1 MLSAL
6 EIARDNFISPMVLFF
21 LLGVLAAAFKSD
33 LAIPEPI
40 SKALS
45 LYLVAAIGFN
55 GGVELSHVGLSASIL
70 LAIFCA
76 IALSF
81 GLPLIAYALARRLT
95 GLDRINAAA
104 TAAHYGSVS
113 VVTFVAAAAFL
124 TANGHSYEGFLVA
137 LLAAMETPAILSGL
151 LLAGR
156 TGQPDRGAFRR
167 TIREVLLSG
176 SIVLILGAFAIG
188 FATGDRGLAVMAP
201 LIKDP
206 YKAIL
211 AIFLL
216 DMGLLVG
223 ARLRDFIRMGPALL
237 AFGIYMPLIGASIGL
252 AVAYMLGLSL
262 GGATLFAVLAASAS
276 YIVVPAAMREALP
289 QANPAI
295 YVTLS
300 LSVTFPFNLL
310 IGIPVYYTAARLMH
324 GG

>member
-1 MLSAL
+1 MITAL
-6 EIARDNFISPMVLFF
+6 EIARDNLISPMVLFF
-21 LLGVLAAAFKSD
+21 LLGVLAAALKSD

-45 LYLVAAIGFN
+45 LYLVTAIGFN
-55 GGVELSHVGLSASIL
+55 GGVELSHFGLSASIL

-81 GLPLIAYALARRLT
+81 GLPVLAYALARRLT
-95 GLDRINAAA
+95 CLDRINAAA

-113 VVTFVAAAAFL
+113 VVTFVAASAFL

-151 LLAGR
+151 LLAGK
-156 TGQPDRGAFRR
+156 TGQSEADKFRR
-167 TIREVLLSG
+167 TAREVILSG
-176 SIVLILGAFAIG
+176 SIVLILGAFMIG

-206 YKAIL
+206 YKAVL

-223 ARLRDFIRMGPALL
+223 ARIRDFLKMGPALI
-237 AFGIYMPLIGASIGL
+237 AFGVYMPIIGASIGL
-252 AVAYMLGLSL
+252 TTAYILGLSL
-262 GGATLFAVLAASAS
+262 GGSTLFAVLAASAS
-276 YIVVPAAMREALP
+276 YIVVPAAMRQALP

-310 IGIPVYYTAARLMH
+310 IGIPTYYACARLML
-324 GG
+324 GN

>member
-1 MLSAL
+1 METAL
-6 EIARDNFISPMVLFF
+6 DIARDNLVSPMVLFF
-21 LLGVLAAAFKSD
+21 LLGVFAAALKSD

-40 SKALS
+40 SKAIS

-55 GGVELSHVGLSASIL
+55 GGVELSDVGLSASIL
-70 LAIFCA
+70 LAILGA

-81 GLPLIAYALARRLT
+81 TMPIIAYALARRLT
-95 GLDRINAAA
+95 ALDRIDAAA
-104 TAAHYGSVS
+104 VAAHYGSVS

-124 TANGHSYEGFLVA
+124 TANGLAYEGFMVA

-151 LLAGR
+151 LLAGK
-156 TGQPDRGAFRR
+156 TAQSGADTFRR
-167 TIREVLLSG
+167 TVREVVLSG
-176 SIVLILGAFAIG
+176 SIVLILGAFVIG
-188 FATGDRGLAVMAP
+188 FATGDDGLRIMAP

-211 AIFLL
+211 AVFLL

-223 ARLRDFIRMGPALL
+223 ARLRDFLATGPSLL
-237 AFGIYMPLIGASIGL
+237 AFGVYMPLIGATLGL
-252 AVAYMLGLSL
+252 TTAYMLGLSV
-262 GGATLFAVLAASAS
+262 GGATLMAVLAASAS
-276 YIVVPAAMREALP
+276 YIVVPAAMRQALP

-295 YVTLS
+295 YVTLT

-310 IGIPVYYTAARLMH
+310 IGIPLYFAAARAIF

>member
-1 MLSAL
+1 MVVAL
-6 EIARDNFISPMVLFF
+6 EIARDNLISPIVLFF
-21 LLGVLAAAFKSD
+21 LLGVFAAALKSD

-40 SKALS
+40 SKAIS

-55 GGVELSHVGLSASIL
+55 GGVELSHVGLGTSIL

-81 GLPLIAYALARRLT
+81 GLPVVAYALARRFT

-151 LLAGR
+151 LLAGK
-156 TGQPDRGAFRR
+156 TGNSGGNKFRR
-167 TIREVLLSG
+167 TAREVLLSG

-188 FATGDRGLAVMAP
+188 FTTGDKGLAVMAP
-201 LIKDP
+201 VLKDP

-223 ARLRDFIRMGPALL
+223 ARIRDFLKMGPALL
-237 AFGIYMPLIGASIGL
+237 AFGIYMPLIGGTIGL

-262 GGATLFAVLAASAS
+262 GGSTLFAVLAASAS

-310 IGIPVYYTAARLMH
+310 IGIPIYYALARLTI
-324 GG
+324 GS